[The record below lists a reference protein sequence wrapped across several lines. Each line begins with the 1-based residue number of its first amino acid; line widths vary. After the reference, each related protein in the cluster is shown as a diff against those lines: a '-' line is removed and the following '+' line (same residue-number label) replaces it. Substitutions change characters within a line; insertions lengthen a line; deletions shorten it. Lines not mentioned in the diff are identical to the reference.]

1 MASRPVREPASD
13 HDPIVVEALPP
24 DAYEAA
30 IPELAD
36 LIVDAVESGAAVNFL
51 AGVRPEEAAAWWRGR
66 VSGIADG
73 SITLFVAVDGAGR
86 IVGSTLL
93 MRSTNQNS
101 PHRAEIGKVIVRT
114 DARRQGLGRRLMTA
128 AESTARS
135 EGRWLLF
142 LDTETGS
149 EAEQMYRALGWHEA
163 GTIPHYAMSSNGIPA
178 PATWYWKD
186 LR

>member
-1 MASRPVREPASD
+1 MASRPVSDAS
-13 HDPIVVEALPP
+13 PVAKAIVLALTR

-30 IPELAD
+30 IPELAH
-36 LIVDAVESGAAVNFL
+36 LIVDAVASGAAVNFL
-51 AGVRPEEAAAWWRGR
+51 DGVHPEEAAEWWRGR
-66 VSGIADG
+66 TSGIADG
-73 SITLFVAVDGAGR
+73 STTLFVAVDSAGH

-101 PHRAEIGKVIVRT
+101 PHRAEIGKVIVRR
-114 DARRQGLGRRLMTA
+114 DARRQGLGRRLMEA
-128 AESTARS
+128 AEAQARS

-142 LDTETGS
+142 LDTESGS

-163 GTIPHYAMSSNGIPA
+163 GTIPDYAMSSDGIPA